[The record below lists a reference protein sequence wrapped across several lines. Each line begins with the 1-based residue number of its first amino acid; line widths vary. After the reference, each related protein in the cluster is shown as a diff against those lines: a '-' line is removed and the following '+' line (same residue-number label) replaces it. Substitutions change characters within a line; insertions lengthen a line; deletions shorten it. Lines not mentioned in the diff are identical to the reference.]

1 MLFKKIENFVHNVLN
16 KIKYKNK
23 VKCQK
28 NSFFDSQCTFEGRN
42 LLASKS
48 SLYNVKMGYAS
59 YVGSDCVVRNT
70 VIGRYTCIG
79 PFVKVIEGTHPTRK
93 YVSVHPAFYSLKKQ
107 CGMTYVKKQKF
118 EEEKYVDNDN
128 KYIVKIG
135 NDVWIGANCTILQGV
150 TIGDGAII
158 ASGSIVISDVE
169 PYTIVG
175 GNPAKKIRDRFNE
188 KEIEYLNNLKWWDKP
203 EEWIIKNAE
212 QFEDIKNFV
221 L

>member
-70 VIGRYTCIG
+70 VI
-79 PFVKVIEGTHPTRK
+79 
-93 YVSVHPAFYSLKKQ
+93 VHPAFYSLKKQ

-203 EEWIIKNAE
+203 EEWIIKMLNNLKILKILFCNME
-212 QFEDIKNFV
+212 V
-221 L
+221 